1 MTVSACNKH
10 PLRSTIEQVLQLQ
23 TEPSMAEPA
32 IADNEQYTFARDK
45 TFAMAQVVNSL
56 LDSTPAVLSSVHA
69 LNQLNNHVQE
79 SLNELNAYVSNKN
92 PAHITNA
99 CAQFEQNVLSL
110 LWGFAPQIQT
120 STSTGLPELFE
131 RMSQSASETIRH
143 LVGERDKLTERV
155 QETMVVA
162 DALSARLE
170 TMSEG
175 AAKER
180 AEGSAAVA
188 KLEQAFAEKEMER
201 AAVFEA
207 TLVKIRSDYS
217 TLEEGTK
224 GSSAALIAVLE
235 DQCSKAAQIVQ
246 VVGNIGVTG
255 NYQLIANAEAKQ
267 ANFWR
272 WATVLFFACGV
283 SLAFSTFVRFW
294 GEPVTAESIWSIAIR
309 LLYAIAIT
317 APAWYTAKESA
328 RHRTN
333 SDRARQTELELASLG
348 PFIEL
353 LPPEKKIEIREQMAK
368 LYFGREV
375 EAHTSKPPLDV
386 EIVKDIAIEL
396 AKAFKK

>member
-1 MTVSACNKH
+1 MTVSAYNEH
-10 PLRSTIEQVLQLQ
+10 PLRSAIKQVLQLQ
-23 TEPSMAEPA
+23 SEPSMAEPV
-32 IADNEQYTFARDK
+32 IADSEQYAFARDK

-69 LNQLNNHVQE
+69 LNQLNNHVQA
-79 SLNELNAYVSNKN
+79 SLNELNAYVGNKN

-99 CAQFEQNVLSL
+99 CVQFEQHVLAL
-110 LWGFAPQIQT
+110 LWGFAPQIQS
-120 STSTGLPELFE
+120 STNTALPELFK

-143 LVGERDKLTERV
+143 LVGERDKLTEKM
-155 QETMVVA
+155 QETKAVA
-162 DALSARLE
+162 DALNIRLE
-170 TMSEG
+170 AMSEG

-180 AEGSAAVA
+180 AEASTAVA
-188 KLEQAFAEKEMER
+188 KLEQAFTEKETER
-201 AAVFEA
+201 ASVIEA
-207 TLVKIRSDYS
+207 TLAKIRSDYS
-217 TLEEGTK
+217 TLEEETK
-224 GSSAALIAVLE
+224 GSSAALIAALE
-235 DQCSKAAQIVQ
+235 EQRSKAAQIVQ

-255 NYQLIANAEAKQ
+255 NYQLIANGEAKQ

-283 SLAFSTFVRFW
+283 SLAVSTFVRFW

-375 EAHTSKPPLDV
+375 EAHTSKPPLDA
-386 EIVKDIAIEL
+386 ETVKDIAIEL

>member
-1 MTVSACNKH
+1 MTVSAYNKH
-10 PLRSTIEQVLQLQ
+10 PLHSTIEQVLQLQ

-32 IADNEQYTFARDK
+32 IADNEQYAFARDK
-45 TFAMAQVVNSL
+45 TFAVAQVVNSL

-69 LNQLNNHVQE
+69 LNQLHSHVQAA
-79 SLNELNAYVSNKN
+79 LNELSAYVSNKN

-99 CAQFEQNVLSL
+99 CAQFEQHVLSL
-110 LWGFAPQIQT
+110 LWGFAPQIQR
-120 STSTGLPELFE
+120 STSAGLPELFE
-131 RMSQSASETIRH
+131 RMSQSAFETIRH
-143 LVGERDKLTERV
+143 LAGERDKLTVRV
-155 QETMVVA
+155 QETIAVA
-162 DALSARLE
+162 DALNARLE

-180 AEGSAAVA
+180 AEASAAVA
-188 KLEQAFAEKEMER
+188 KLEQAFAEKETER
-201 AAVFEA
+201 AAEFETA
-207 TLVKIRSDYS
+207 LAKIKSDYS
-217 TLEEGTK
+217 TIEEGTK
-224 GSSAALIAVLE
+224 GSSAALIAALE
-235 DQCSKAAQIVQ
+235 DQRSKAAQIVQ

-255 NYQLIANAEAKQ
+255 NYQLIANAEATQ

-283 SLAFSTFVRFW
+283 SLAVSTFVRFW
-294 GEPVTAESIWSIAIR
+294 GEPVTVEGIWSIAIR
-309 LLYAIAIT
+309 LLYALAIT
-317 APAWYTAKESA
+317 SPAWYTAKESA

-386 EIVKDIAIEL
+386 DTVKDIAIEL